1 MKNLVLAGII
11 CEYNPFHMGHFYHI
25 EETKKKTNCDGIIA
39 VMSGNFVQRG
49 EGAIFEKT
57 LRAKAAISNGADIVF
72 ELSPLYA
79 VQSAELFAKS
89 AVKILSSIPEVKFLS
104 FGAETDDENA
114 LSLIAKHLACES
126 PEFKEQ
132 VKSALKTGI
141 SFPRARQEALSK
153 ILPDINSEILSS
165 PNNILGVEYLKSI
178 YSLGAEIKPC
188 IIKRKGA
195 SHDSKEEEGGFF
207 SASYLRELI
216 LKEGTSS
223 LSEKVPEG
231 TYKIFEN
238 APVFDFESFSRAVL
252 SNIINMKTEELS
264 KIQGV
269 TEGLENRIK
278 KESQKAK
285 TLDELLSFTKSKR
298 YALSSIRRILL
309 SSYLGIRKGE
319 GDTLPRYI
327 KILDFSPKGQEI
339 LNTIK
344 KTSNLPIIKNMN
356 GLKKESPALREE
368 YEREIRLDKI
378 YSLFTKEL

>member
-1 MKNLVLAGII
+1 MTFAGIV

-39 VMSGNFVQRG
+39 VMTGNFVQRG

-57 LRAKAAISNGADIVF
+57 LRAKSAILAGADIVF

-89 AVKILSSIPEVKFLS
+89 ALKILSSIPEVKYLS

-114 LSLIAKHLACES
+114 LCAIAKHLAEES
-126 PEFKEQ
+126 PELKKEIR
-132 VKSALKTGI
+132 ALLKTGI
-141 SFPRARQEALSK
+141 SFPKARQEALSK
-153 ILPDINSEILSS
+153 ILPDINTEILSS

-178 YSLGAEIKPC
+178 YSLGADIKPC

-195 SHDSKEEEGGFF
+195 SHDSKEEEAGFF
-207 SASYLRELI
+207 SASHLRELI
-216 LKEGTSS
+216 LEEGASA
-223 LSEKVPEG
+223 LSGKVPESAF
-231 TYKIFEN
+231 KLFEN
-238 APVFDFESFSRAVL
+238 APVFDFEGFDRAVL
-252 SNIINMKTEELS
+252 SGLVAMPKEELS

-278 KESQKAK
+278 KETQNAE
-285 TLDELLSFTKSKR
+285 TLNELSALAKSKR
-298 YALSSIRRILL
+298 YTLSSIRRILL
-309 SSYLGIRKGE
+309 SSYLGIKKGE
-319 GDTLPRYI
+319 GEKLPSYI

-344 KTSNLPIIKNMN
+344 KTSHLPIIKNMN

-368 YEREIRLDKI
+368 YEKEIRLDKI
-378 YSLFTKEL
+378 YSLYQGVSK